1 MNSRGEAGWGDKVSV
16 LMLLSMLTICTFQ
29 IAAPV
34 SWDFTPRVG
43 YLGNS
48 EPFSDYRAAVDVI
61 RGPDRAIDF

>member
-1 MNSRGEAGWGDKVSV
+1 
-16 LMLLSMLTICTFQ
+16 MLLSMLTICTFQ